1 MNESDSED
9 DLGPQPIL
17 STSLL
22 EEEKENEETTPLSKK
37 PRTTRGGG
45 PPFPPPPSPFE
56 SLYLSQLPTT
66 HYYEHSYMHRD
77 IISHVIV
84 SPLTDFLVTGSIDGQ
99 VKFWKKTL
107 KSIDFVKHYQAHL
120 LPLQD
125 MVLSPDGK
133 TIVTIALDQ
142 MMKIFDILAFDMI
155 HMIPIKKKVQEEEEE
170 VVEQE
175 EEEEV
180 FLPHRVAW
188 LPINS
193 VGLAADRLAVSDY
206 RSGRIRVYK
215 TDSSGEPLIEITTL
229 HRTPVVA
236 MVCVPQYQTI
246 ISTDQQGM
254 IEYWD
259 CATYDWPKKHVSFSY
274 KSETALF
281 TLCQVKTVVATLAVS
296 PNGRYFATLSRDK
309 EIRLFHFASGKL
321 LQMEREVE
329 SSSEL
334 MGRLTLLFDSSSSYL
349 LFTTLRGIKVVCIKT
364 NRVVRIIGDEEKKER
379 FLSIALYQGVPQV
392 DTQLLLARG
401 GGGGG
406 GGGAGGGGGGEG
418 SGPPQADPTI
428 FATALRRKRFFCF
441 STREPDETVEARDKF
456 NELPTEDDRQHYGG
470 GGGGGSGEDGVGGD
484 GSGNKV
490 GGGGGG
496 AAALPRGVVLHTTFG
511 DITLRLFPNE
521 APLAVENFTT
531 HCQQGYY
538 NHILF
543 HRVINGFMIQTGD
556 PLGDGT
562 GGESIWKHDFK
573 DEFTRSLRHDRPYT
587 VSMANAGRDSN
598 GSQFFITTVPTPWL
612 DGKHT
617 IFGRV
622 SKGYDVV
629 NKIEQVKVNKMDKPL
644 EMIQIISTEVLPLDD

>member
-321 LQMEREVE
+321 LRTYDESVTVYTSSSSSSTTTSSSSLVNQDEKKKEEKDYQHRLEMEREVE

-484 GSGNKV
+484 GS
-490 GGGGGG
+490 
-496 AAALPRGVVLHTTFG
+496 
-511 DITLRLFPNE
+511 
-521 APLAVENFTT
+521 
-531 HCQQGYY
+531 
-538 NHILF
+538 
-543 HRVINGFMIQTGD
+543 
-556 PLGDGT
+556 
-562 GGESIWKHDFK
+562 
-573 DEFTRSLRHDRPYT
+573 
-587 VSMANAGRDSN
+587 
-598 GSQFFITTVPTPWL
+598 
-612 DGKHT
+612 
-617 IFGRV
+617 
-622 SKGYDVV
+622 
-629 NKIEQVKVNKMDKPL
+629 
-644 EMIQIISTEVLPLDD
+644 